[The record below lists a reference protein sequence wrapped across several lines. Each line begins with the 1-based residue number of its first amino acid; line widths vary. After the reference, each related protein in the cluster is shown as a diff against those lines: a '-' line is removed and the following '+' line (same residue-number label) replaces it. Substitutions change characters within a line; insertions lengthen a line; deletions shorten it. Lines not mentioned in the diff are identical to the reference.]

1 MQIFW
6 VRSESGEDFWG
17 PYVERSL
24 ADRVLKI
31 ACMAGYEDAEVAVM
45 DCDQNLDRISAGLLP
60 WKIIAELEDG
70 KLMKTSCS
78 LTWPPEAQ
86 EGIVRGEADGS
97 GEEARQIEYFVW
109 SKTENEAK
117 RRLAQLSSA
126 PKAKAKAEAS

>member
-24 ADRVLKI
+24 ADRVRKI

-45 DCDQNLDRISAGLLP
+45 DCDQDLDRISAGLLP
-60 WKIIAELEDG
+60 WRIIAELESG

-78 LTWPPEAQ
+78 LTWPPEDQ

-97 GEEARQIEYFVW
+97 GEEARQVAQVLVLNPGGRWDSAKVNARY
-109 SKTENEAK
+109 TELQ
-117 RRLAQLSSA
+117 RQGLA
-126 PKAKAKAEAS
+126 